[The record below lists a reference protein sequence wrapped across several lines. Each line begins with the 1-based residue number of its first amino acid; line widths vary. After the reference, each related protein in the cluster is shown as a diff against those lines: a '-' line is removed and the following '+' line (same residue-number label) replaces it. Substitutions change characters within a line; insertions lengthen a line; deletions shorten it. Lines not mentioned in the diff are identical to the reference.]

1 MDKYE
6 KFKEWLA
13 EQRIYITD
21 VKTEGVLPDA
31 PPFISWF
38 IEDLFKSFE
47 KSLEKQDRDEKL
59 KEELLNA
66 IMKCGT
72 KGSTVNKVI
81 EVLNEGN
88 YLK

>member
-13 EQRIYITD
+13 EQRIHITE
-21 VKTEGVLPDA
+21 VKTEGVPPDA

-47 KSLEKQDRDEKL
+47 KSLENKNRDEKL

-81 EVLNEGN
+81 EVLNEGD